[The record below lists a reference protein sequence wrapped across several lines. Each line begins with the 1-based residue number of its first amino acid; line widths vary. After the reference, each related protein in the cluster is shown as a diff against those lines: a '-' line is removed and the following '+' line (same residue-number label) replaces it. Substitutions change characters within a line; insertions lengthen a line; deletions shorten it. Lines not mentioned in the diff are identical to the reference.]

1 MKNVWESK
9 TGMTRTE
16 VEALY
21 IEAIDMLRELGATE
35 EMARKIA
42 KETLKETLGL

>member
-1 MKNVWESK
+1 MKTIWEAK

-21 IEAIDMLRELGATE
+21 IETIDMLRELGATE
-35 EMARKIA
+35 EVAREIA
-42 KETLKETLGL
+42 KETLKESLGL

>member
-1 MKNVWESK
+1 MKTIWEVK
-9 TGMTRTE
+9 TGMTRKE

-35 EMARKIA
+35 EMAREIA
-42 KETLKETLGL
+42 AETLRKMMGL